1 MTVTEVAIKRPILII
16 VAFLAIGLMGVFC
29 YVNLKYELF
38 PNLTMPSVS
47 IATAYPG
54 ASASEVEAAVTKK
67 IEEAVSGMNKVK
79 NVQASSEEGL
89 SMVSVEFLQSA
100 DLEAAMQA
108 TQRKVNQIV
117 AELPDGAK
125 TPSLST
131 YSINDLP
138 VMRISVSSDMESK
151 AFYQFLKDFID
162 PQLVKQPGVGQVS
175 LIGGSEREIRINV
188 DSQKLQIYG
197 LSAIQVAQ
205 AIRNANLDYPTGK
218 IKDRDG
224 QYILRL
230 AGKFSS
236 LDQLK
241 NLIIGQSESGG
252 EIVLADVAEVRDG
265 IKDQTTISRSNG
277 KTTIGMFIQKQS
289 DANQVEVCRTVR
301 QALKTLE
308 KQNQAIHLKFDII
321 SDGSLFIMDC
331 SNAVIEDLSLAILL
345 VALVM
350 LLFLH
355 SLRSSMIVMV
365 AIPTALVATFIGMW
379 AFGFTLNM
387 MTLLAMSLVIGIL
400 VDDSI
405 VVLENIHHHLEQGKE
420 RKVAALQGRNEIGFT
435 ALSIT
440 MVDVAVFLP
449 LALVTGLIG
458 GITRQFSLAV
468 VVSTLMSLL
477 VSFTMTPLL
486 ASRFSK
492 LERLS
497 KSSFMGR
504 FGIGFETKYAVLV
517 ARYVNLLRWCL
528 ENRGK
533 TLFLAGLLFIA
544 ALALVPFGFIGSE
557 FMPTIDRG
565 ELLVQIELPARAKLE
580 QTSQI
585 ARQAERILTKFPE
598 VVKTFTTVGTESGSA
613 ASAPGNMA
621 EIQVQLVPKQ
631 ERSRSTAEVSQA
643 IKEKLD
649 RIPGI
654 KAHVSPITITGT
666 ADGDPIQLVIVGADW
681 KHVYQA
687 ASRIRTSIG
696 RIPGID
702 DLQLSAKE
710 GQSEIRIEADR
721 EKMAKLGLS
730 ISDIGEV
737 LQTGFSGDAQSQ
749 FKAEDGNDYDI
760 RVMYDSLDR
769 SRTADVGGLTVFNH
783 LGRPVQLSEFATV
796 GNATGPNKL
805 ERRDRNYAITISA
818 KAVGRAS
825 GDIGSDI
832 AKILKTVKL
841 PPGVSYQFGGDLEMQ
856 DDAFG
861 SLGLA
866 LLAGIIFVYLI
877 MTALYNSFIYPFAV
891 LFSVPLA
898 LIGTLLALGLTGNSL
913 SIFSIMGIIMQ
924 VGLVSKNAIL
934 LVDFANRARENGA
947 GIKAALLK
955 AGEERLRP
963 ILMTTLTMILGMLP
977 LALSNT
983 PGSEFKH
990 GLGWA
995 LIGGLTSSML
1005 MTLIVVPVVYTMV
1018 EHLRIWV
1025 SGNFKAGPKQSALE
1039 ENHLDIES
1047 GPGLT
1052 ESTTV
1057 Y

>member
-1 MTVTEVAIKRPILII
+1 MTLTELAIKRPILII
-16 VAFLAIGLMGVFC
+16 VAFLAITLMGIFC
-29 YVNLKYELF
+29 YTNLKYELF
-38 PNLTMPSVS
+38 PDLTLPNIMIS
-47 IATAYPG
+47 TAYPG
-54 ASASEVEAAVTKK
+54 ASASEVESAVTKK
-67 IEEAVSGMNKVK
+67 IEEAVSGVNKVK

-89 SMVSVEFLQSA
+89 SMVAVEFLPDA
-100 DLEAAMQA
+100 DLEIAMQNA
-108 TQRKVNQIV
+108 QRKVNQIL
-117 AELPDGAK
+117 AEFPNGAK

-138 VMRISVSSDMESK
+138 VMRISVTSDMEPK
-151 AFYQFLKDFID
+151 AFYQFLKDFII

-175 LIGGSEREIRINV
+175 LVGGTQREIQINV
-188 DSQKLQIYG
+188 DSQKLKIYG
-197 LSAIQVAQ
+197 LSNLQVAQ
-205 AIRNANLDYPTGK
+205 AIQKANLEYPTGK

-230 AGKFSS
+230 AGKLSS
-236 LDQLK
+236 LSQLK
-241 NLIIGQSESGG
+241 NLIIGHSESGG

-265 IKDQTTISRSNG
+265 IKEQATISRANG
-277 KTTIGMFIQKQS
+277 KTTVGLLIQKQS
-289 DANQVEVCRTVR
+289 EANQVEVCRR
-301 QALKTLE
+301 ARKALETLE
-308 KQNQAIHLKFDII
+308 KQNQAIHLKFDVS
-321 SDGSLFIMDC
+321 SDGSQFIMDC
-331 SNAVIEDLSLAILL
+331 SNAVIEDLGLAILL

-405 VVLENIHHHLEQGKE
+405 VVLENIHHHLEQGEE
-420 RKVAALQGRNEIGFT
+420 RKVAALKGRNEIGFT

-458 GITRQFSLAV
+458 GITRQFSLV
-468 VVSTLMSLL
+468 VVISTLMSLL
-477 VSFTMTPLL
+477 VSFTVTPLL
-486 ASRFSK
+486 ASRFSQ
-492 LERLS
+492 LEPLS
-497 KSSFMGR
+497 KSSLRGR
-504 FGIGFETKYAVLV
+504 FGIWFEAKYSAL
-517 ARYVNLLRWCL
+517 AAKYVKLLRWSL

-533 TLFLAGLLFIA
+533 TLFIAGLLFIA
-544 ALALVPFGFIGSE
+544 AVSLVPFGFVGSE
-557 FMPTIDRG
+557 FMPAMDRG
-565 ELLVQIELPARAKLE
+565 ELLVQIELPVRAKLE
-580 QTSQI
+580 QTSQVT
-585 ARQAERILTKFPE
+585 RRAEQILMEFPE
-598 VVKTFTTVGTESGSA
+598 VAKTFTTIGTASGLA
-613 ASAPGNMA
+613 ASTPSNTA
-621 EIQVQLVPKQ
+621 EIQVQLVPKN
-631 ERSRSTAEVSQA
+631 ERSRSTAEFSQA
-643 IKEKLD
+643 IKGKLD
-649 RIPGI
+649 RMPGI
-654 KAHVSPITITGT
+654 TTHVSPITITGT
-666 ADGDPIQLVIVGADW
+666 ADGAPIQLIITGTNWQDA
-681 KHVYQA
+681 YQA
-687 ASRIRTSIG
+687 ANRIQTIIG
-696 RIPGID
+696 KIPGID
-702 DLQLSAKE
+702 DVQLSAKE
-710 GQSEIRIEADR
+710 GQPEIRIEADR
-721 EKMAKLGLS
+721 EKIAKLGLN

-737 LQTGFSGDAQSQ
+737 LQMGFSGDDQSK
-749 FKAEDGNDYDI
+749 FKAQDGNDYNI
-760 RVMYDSLDR
+760 RVVYDPFDR
-769 SRTADVGGLTVFNH
+769 SRTADVGGLTVLNQF
-783 LGRPVQLSEFATV
+783 GQPVQLSEFATV
-796 GNATGPNKL
+796 VNATGPNKL
-805 ERRDRNYAITISA
+805 ERQDRNYAITISA
-818 KAVGRAS
+818 QAVGRAS

-947 GIKAALLK
+947 GMKAALLE
-955 AGEERLRP
+955 AGAVRLRP

-1005 MTLIVVPVVYTMV
+1005 MTLIVVPVVYTIV
-1018 EHLRIWV
+1018 EHFRTFL
-1025 SGNFKAGPKQSALE
+1025 SQSFKFIRKKASLGKL
-1039 ENHLDIES
+1039 
-1047 GPGLT
+1047 
-1052 ESTTV
+1052 
-1057 Y
+1057 